1 MSLPSL
7 VVGKTSQ
14 LSNYFPED
22 YIRVSSRHD
31 LMAYTTTTWD
41 TVYLCFGENRT
52 YMAHSES
59 KEIQDVFYSVN
70 HRNTVDIVQM
80 FVPCC
85 KRVVVYSTAELWNDC
100 IGPVGTNTPYQYR
113 TNHYIQSK
121 YNMTLELKNKDK
133 YPTVSIAYP
142 FNFNGIYRQGNFL
155 FGKVFSSILKKK
167 PIQLGD
173 TYYYRD
179 IIHPKCVAIE
189 SMVDRGGVDFMI
201 GSGRL
206 VHVNDLI
213 RSLYDSFSMSYN
225 EMVSEEILE
234 PAIYR
239 NRLFYSD
246 TPANNSSK
254 QSLLATLIEE
264 IRKFKNDN

>member
-31 LMAYTTTTWD
+31 LMPYTTTRWD
-41 TVYLCFGENRT
+41 TMYLCFGENRT

-59 KEIQDVFYSVN
+59 KEIQDIFYSVN
-70 HRNTVDIVQM
+70 NQNTVDIVRM

-100 IGPVGTNTPYQYR
+100 IGPVGINTPYQYK

-121 YNMTLELKNKDK
+121 YNMTVELKNKDK

-142 FNFNGIYRQGNFL
+142 FNFNGVYRQGNFL
-155 FGKVFSSILKKK
+155 FGKVFSSILKKT

-189 SMVDRGGVDFMI
+189 SIVDRGGLDFMI

-213 RSLYDSFSMSYN
+213 RSLYDSFGMSYN
-225 EMVSEEILE
+225 EMVNEEILE

-239 NRLFYSD
+239 NRIFYSD
-246 TPANNSSK
+246 TPAKNSSK
-254 QSLLATLIEE
+254 QSLLATLIKE
-264 IRKFKNDN
+264 IRKFKNEN